1 MRCAIIIADSKT
13 ERLAAVG
20 LALAASAVTL
30 RAMRKGGLFFGLL
43 AMLAA
48 CAPQHVAPP
57 RAAGNWPAS
66 KRIQRVP
73 AQKPLPPARPLPPP
87 KPAWVARDVV
97 ANAAEVAPQG
107 YVVQPGDTL
116 RRISDRLGASSEA
129 IARANGIA
137 APFVI
142 RSGQALKI
150 PGGRYHRVQAG
161 ETGIAIA
168 RAYGVPW
175 SRVIEANQLD
185 EPYVLRDGQKLLLPS
200 RQEVAAMSM
209 EDRARAFRID
219 IADLISGGEP
229 AAADEAAPRKPV
241 QTATAAR
248 TIPPSQPVIAPASI
262 PATFAWPLKG
272 SILSSFGAKAGG
284 RFNDG
289 INIKAAMGE
298 PVRAAADG
306 VVAYAD
312 STLPGFGG
320 LVLIKHGGNIV
331 TAYAH
336 AEALL
341 VARGQAVKKGDIIAK
356 AGETGSVDEPQLHF
370 EIRQGRKPINPLTL
384 LPARG

>member
-1 MRCAIIIADSKT
+1 
-13 ERLAAVG
+13 
-20 LALAASAVTL
+20 
-30 RAMRKGGLFFGLL
+30 MRKGGLFLGLL
-43 AMLAA
+43 VMLAA
-48 CAPQHVAPP
+48 CAPQQVGPP
-57 RAAGNWPAS
+57 RAAENWPVH

-73 AQKPLPPARPLPPP
+73 TQKPLPPARPLPPP
-87 KPAWVARDVV
+87 RPEWVARDVV
-97 ANAAEVAPQG
+97 ASATEVPAQT
-107 YVVQPGDTL
+107 YTVQPGDTL

-129 IARANGIA
+129 IARANGIPS
-137 APFVI
+137 PFVI
-142 RSGQALKI
+142 RVGQKLKI

-168 RAYGVPW
+168 RAYAVPW
-175 SRVIEANQLD
+175 SRVIEANQLED
-185 EPYVLRDGQKLLLPS
+185 PYVLRDGQKLLLPS
-200 RQEVAAMSM
+200 KQEIAAMSM
-209 EDRARAFRID
+209 EERARAFRID

-229 AAADEAAPRKPV
+229 AAADSAEARPV
-241 QTATAAR
+241 QSSAPGKPA
-248 TIPPSQPVIAPASI
+248 PPIQPVVAPAS
-262 PATFAWPLKG
+262 FAGGFGWPLKG
-272 SILSSFGAKAGG
+272 TILSGFGPKAGG

-341 VARGQAVKKGDIIAK
+341 VSRGQAVKKGDIIAR

-370 EIRQGRKPINPLTL
+370 EIRQGRKPIDPLAL
-384 LPARG
+384 LPGRG